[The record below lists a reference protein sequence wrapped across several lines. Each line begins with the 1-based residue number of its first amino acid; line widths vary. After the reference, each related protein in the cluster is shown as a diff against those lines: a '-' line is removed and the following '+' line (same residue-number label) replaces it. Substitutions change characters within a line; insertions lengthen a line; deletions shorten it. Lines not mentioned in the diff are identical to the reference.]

1 MKRYI
6 SIAIIITML
15 FALCAC
21 AATNKPAVPGEQ
33 TEQPTWAA
41 TEAPSEEPT
50 EAPTQEPTQEPTG
63 EPQLA
68 GIEDFCK
75 PLDVYGENSF
85 DIDFDGEDDQL
96 SFKGEVI
103 NEWDDKSFELSVV
116 TAAGVEKKLEIS
128 LCYDLYAW
136 IVDCDPTDSRLDII
150 LTNIF
155 ESDDWTTYVLR
166 LNDAGTDFIV
176 AEDWFE
182 VSSDIETVF
191 TSEGGFPVIDRTDI
205 LGTRHV
211 TANMTMTEEGLKLV
225 SDEYLYIGSELEIEL
240 IKDLPLTALSE
251 DGAFGQEYKAKAGTV
266 IIPYATDMTSYVK
279 VKLPDGR
286 IGVMNVE
293 IVSTDT
299 EYGIYLNGVNQDEY
313 AQMPYAD

>member
-1 MKRYI
+1 MKRFI
-6 SIAIIITML
+6 SIAIILTML

-21 AATNKPAVPGEQ
+21 TASNKPA
-33 TEQPTWAA
+33 EQPAG
-41 TEAPSEEPT
+41 EPT
-50 EAPTQEPTQEPTG
+50 EAPANEPTGEPAEDPTEEPTEEPTG
-63 EPQLA
+63 EPQLI
-68 GIEDFCK
+68 GIADFCQ
-75 PLDVYGENSF
+75 PLDVYGENRF
-85 DIDFDGEDDQL
+85 DIDFDGEDDLL
-96 SFKGEVI
+96 SFKGEVL
-103 NEWDDKSFELSVV
+103 NEWDDKAFELSVV
-116 TAAGVEKKLEIS
+116 TAAGVEKKLEVS
-128 LCYDLYAW
+128 LCCDLYAW
-136 IVDCDPTDSRLDII
+136 VVDCDPKDSRLEII
-150 LTNIF
+150 VTNIF

-166 LNDAGTDFIV
+166 LNDAGTEFVV

-182 VSSDIETVF
+182 VSSDIETAF

-211 TANMTMTEEGLKLV
+211 SAFMTMTEEGLKLV
-225 SDEYLYIGSELEIEL
+225 SDEYLYIGSELELEL

-286 IGVMNVE
+286 IGIMNVE

-299 EYGIYLNGVNQDEY
+299 EYAIYLNGVNQDEY
-313 AQMPYAD
+313 AMMPYAD